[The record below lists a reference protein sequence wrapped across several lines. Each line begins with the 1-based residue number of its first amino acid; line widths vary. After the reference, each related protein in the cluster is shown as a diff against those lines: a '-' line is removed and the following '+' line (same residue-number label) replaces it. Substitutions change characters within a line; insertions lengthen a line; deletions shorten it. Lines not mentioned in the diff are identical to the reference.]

1 MIIMVCRLRGNYA
14 ELSECCREG
23 GACLGLL
30 WDVSSPPRFSLC
42 VCEDVSL
49 WSLTLGI
56 GVKSGRRIPNIYTF
70 KEAFAFLGDS
80 HLS

>member
-30 WDVSSPPRFSLC
+30 WDVSTPPDFF
-42 VCEDVSL
+42 VCMRMFA
-49 WSLTLGI
+49 
-56 GVKSGRRIPNIYTF
+56 SG
-70 KEAFAFLGDS
+70 
-80 HLS
+80 H